1 MSNPSDMRNHDNPS
15 TPRRKSAGQDD
26 LSEVT
31 VSNGKNPEENHQTMT
46 SKVLKFSFVYDD
58 STKHRV
64 APSIIHTHW
73 MQIVQESL
81 GDDIIIINNHNKN
94 VETVSTIKWSDPQVH
109 QKQFK
114 LHQKTVGRD
123 DKRNTTYYILHRIQT
138 NETVGKIKALP
149 TVKSLMKEYN
159 FFITDHQWS
168 ETEWETTRIGFVT
181 NMDPSFYNRTQA
193 HQKFNEMIA
202 VRSALQSQRKLKIPQ
217 FRLAFSSPKVNHAS
231 HTVSTKAYA
240 IEVMQDNA
248 VPMLEVLNTLFN
260 GTPTFVAYNLR
271 RKFPE
276 GYEKAIRYQTH
287 LLQNTMVVVLQNIS
301 SDMMFYLQAHIMA
314 VQGVR
319 EILASPKGS
328 DIGRY
333 SLLVDKDQF
342 EPIRSKIKNSL
353 TEWINQYVESDALP
367 TEYQFPGPA
376 RVKPL
381 YDDGLSSGE
390 NSWMTQS
397 NASFMSIELPPTQDE
412 DFFRA
417 SMNANR
423 IFTFDEFTVP
433 AAGTTPHQRII
444 PPTSVNKPPAW
455 ATVASTSELTE
466 TEIRQQQEIE
476 RLTLERDMAT
486 KVSQQI
492 IDDQRNEIEALKNQR
507 ILDNNNRKKEAE
519 DAKSVQTAETH
530 QLREDLRNEMKMM
543 MEQFMMSLK
552 TSMTVGDGRH
562 SKRPPSER
570 VDDTIDD
577 SPSEKRRDDRTTPV
591 KLFPTDTNPSDSP
604 EISDAMD
611 AEVLPEEADTDV

>member
-1 MSNPSDMRNHDNPS
+1 M
-15 TPRRKSAGQDD
+15 
-26 LSEVT
+26 
-31 VSNGKNPEENHQTMT
+31 
-46 SKVLKFSFVYDD
+46 
-58 STKHRV
+58 
-64 APSIIHTHW
+64 
-73 MQIVQESL
+73 
-81 GDDIIIINNHNKN
+81 GDDIIFINNHKKN

-123 DKRNTTYYILHRIQT
+123 EKRNTTYYILHRIQT
-138 NETVGKIKALP
+138 NESVGKIKALP
-149 TVKSLMKEYN
+149 SIKRLMKEYN

-193 HQKFNEMIA
+193 HQKLNEMIA
-202 VRSALQSQRKLKIPQ
+202 VRSALQSHRKIKIPQ
-217 FRLAFSSPKVNHAS
+217 FRMAFSSPKVTHAS

-240 IEVMQDNA
+240 IEVMQDDA
-248 VPMLEVLNTLFN
+248 VPMLDVLNTLFN

-287 LLQNTMVVVLQNIS
+287 LLQNTMVVILQNIS

-314 VQGVR
+314 VSGVR

-342 EPIRSKIKNSL
+342 DSVRTTIKYYL
-353 TEWINQYVESDALP
+353 AEWITNYVESDAQP

-433 AAGTTPHQRII
+433 ETGALPQPRNI

-455 ATVASTSELTE
+455 ATAASTSELTE
-466 TEIRQQQEIE
+466 TEMRQKQEIE
-476 RLTLERDMAT
+476 RLTQERDMAT

-492 IDDQRNEIEALKNQR
+492 IDDQRAEIEALKTQR
-507 ILDNNNRKKEAE
+507 ILDIKDRKRESE
-519 DAKSVQTAETH
+519 DAKSAQTVETH
-530 QLREDLRNEMKMM
+530 QLREDLRNEMKIMM
-543 MEQFMMSLK
+543 DQFMVAFQ
-552 TSMTVGDGRH
+552 TSMNNGNEST
-562 SKRPPSER
+562 SKRSSEKR
-570 VDDTIDD
+570 NDTTD
-577 SPSEKRRDDRTTPV
+577 SPPSEKRRDDRTTPV
-591 KLFPTDTNPSDSP
+591 KLFPNEKNPSDST
-604 EISDAMD
+604 ETSDAMD
-611 AEVLPEEADTDV
+611 AEVSTDDTDPDV